1 MSIEA
6 QLVRPCSRCD
16 GTGYYRRG
24 SLSLIQCSCPAG
36 KMTAA
41 VDVFVSRIEPH
52 RARIAIVEVKSS
64 GGRI

>member
-6 QLVRPCSRCD
+6 QLAKFCSRCN

-24 SLSLIQCSCPAG
+24 SLVTCSCPAG
-36 KMTAA
+36 KISAG
-41 VDVFVSRIEPH
+41 VDLLVSRIEPH
-52 RARIAIVEVKSS
+52 RAQIRIIEVKASS